1 MPAISMDVTVSFIL
15 EHATHAHWAVFGLLM
30 LAGLNFPISEDV
42 LIIISGMLA
51 STVAPENTWKLFS
64 AVYLGAYISD
74 FIPYLLGRRYG
85 HNLWRLP
92 WFSRMLK
99 PNKIKQIRG
108 YYRKFGLLTLLIGRF
123 IPFGV
128 RNCLFLSA
136 GIGKMRFVKFAI
148 CDGIACLISNASL
161 FTLAFLFGKNY
172 SLLLKQMKFF
182 NILLFSAFVI
192 ALITIIWYKRS
203 KSVEKI

>member
-1 MPAISMDVTVSFIL
+1 MDFSVDFII
-15 EHATHAHWAVFGLLM
+15 EHASYAHWAIFGLFM

-42 LIIISGMLA
+42 LIIVSGMLA
-51 STVAPENTWKLFS
+51 STVIPENFWKLFS

-74 FIPYLLGRRYG
+74 FFPYLLGRRYG

-99 PNKIKQIRG
+99 PHKIKQIKG
-108 YYRKFGLLTLLIGRF
+108 YYQKYGMMTLLIGRF
-123 IPFGV
+123 IPFGI

-136 GIGKMRFVKFAI
+136 GIGKMRFVKFAL
-148 CDGIACLISNASL
+148 CDGIACFISNATL

-172 SLLLKQMKFF
+172 CLLLNQMKFF

-192 ALITIIWYKRS
+192 ALIAIIWYKRY
-203 KSVEKI
+203 KSIEKQI